1 VCENVP
7 SSHTLR
13 LPQPT
18 VTSQFSQQ
26 LPPEK
31 VDKELAWAMDT
42 DLICN
47 QITIDAIV
55 VWDCD
60 SQS

>member
-1 VCENVP
+1 MFLLREN
-7 SSHTLR
+7 SLITNFH
-13 LPQPT
+13 QK
-18 VTSQFSQQ
+18 
-26 LPPEK
+26 K

-42 DLICN
+42 DLTCT

-60 SQS
+60 S